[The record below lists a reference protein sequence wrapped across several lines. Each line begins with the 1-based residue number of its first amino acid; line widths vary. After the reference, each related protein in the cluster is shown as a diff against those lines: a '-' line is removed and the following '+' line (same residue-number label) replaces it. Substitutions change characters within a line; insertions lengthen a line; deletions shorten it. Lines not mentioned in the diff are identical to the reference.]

1 MAINQEIAGI
11 FEMMADL
18 YAIKGHEPW
27 RTKAYQIA
35 SRAVDVAEDVKEI
48 YKKKGLAGLDE
59 IPGIG
64 KDLSLKIEEYI
75 KTGKI
80 RKFEELKKGIDKGI
94 FEMLQVEGL
103 GPKKVKRLHDE
114 LGIKNLEQLKKAA
127 QDGKISKL
135 AGFGERSQQIILESL
150 KMHVGERRWNYEEV
164 AHIAHGIVDKLKKF
178 KEIQRISVAGS
189 IRRKAETVGDI
200 DILASSK
207 TPEKVIEK
215 FVKFPEIRKVIA
227 QGDTKASVK
236 LKEHE
241 IQLDL
246 RVVEDD
252 SFGSALQYFT
262 GPKAFNIR
270 IRKHAIKLS
279 YKLSEYGLFDR
290 KTGRKIAG
298 KEESEI
304 YKKLGIKQPKFD

>member
-1 MAINQEIAGI
+1 MAINQEIARI

-27 RTKAYQIA
+27 RSKAYQIA
-35 SRAVDVAEDVKEI
+35 SRAVDVAEDVREI

-80 RKFEELKKGIDKGI
+80 RKFEELKKGTDKGI

-114 LGIKNLEQLKKAA
+114 LGIKNIEQLKKAA
-127 QDGKISKL
+127 QDGKIAKL
-135 AGFGERSQQIILESL
+135 SGFGERSQQIILESL
-150 KMHVGERRWNYEEV
+150 KMHVGERRWKYEEV
-164 AHIAHGIVDKLKKF
+164 AHIAHGIVGKLKKF
-178 KEIQRISVAGS
+178 KEVQRISVAGS

-270 IRKHAIKLS
+270 IRKHAIKMG

-290 KTGRKIAG
+290 KTGRNLAG
-298 KEESEI
+298 KNESDI
-304 YKKLGIKQPKFD
+304 YKILGVKQPKFD